1 MEIIL
6 KQNVEKLG
14 FKDEIVSVK
23 NGYGRNFLIP
33 KGLGILATESAI
45 KVLNENLKQ
54 QAKKEETEV
63 TAANKIAEALP
74 KLNITI
80 KAKVAEGGTKL
91 FGSIKVS
98 QFTEAI
104 EALGHKVDSKFV
116 KLPKIKELGD
126 YEAEIRLH
134 RNVKTIIAFKIHT
147 FH

>member
-6 KQNVEKLG
+6 KQDVEKLG
-14 FKDEIVSVK
+14 FKNEIVSVK

-134 RNVKTIIAFKIHT
+134 RSVSITMPFKVIAG
-147 FH
+147 

>member
-6 KQNVEKLG
+6 KQNVKKLG

-54 QAKKEETEV
+54 QAKKEETEITV
-63 TAANKIAEALP
+63 ANKVAEELP

-98 QFTEAI
+98 QFVEAV
-104 EALGHKVDSKFV
+104 EALGQKVDSKFV

-126 YEAEIRLH
+126 YEAEVRLH
-134 RNVKTIIAFKIHT
+134 RSVSITMPFKVIAA
-147 FH
+147 